1 MNKIKHY
8 FTKHKVTLMVIPSAE
23 KSIKQWKF
31 NLGIAFFVLIGLII
45 INITLLI
52 NTITSNANSV
62 ALTNENDELAVSLL
76 MTQDKIDSL
85 QNINANKT
93 EEIITL
99 KNSLQS
105 ANDFLVARLE
115 EMEQAQEYVSQLVV
129 LFNQETASSLTVPTS
144 RSFSRINETAVG
156 GVVSENEV
164 LTDDEHLFLEIEALT
179 AYDEISTIINEQA
192 QSYTDLVAELESQ
205 LKYLDSR
212 PDFYPTTGTFS
223 SPFGY
228 RRDPITGRSA
238 MHNGIDIS
246 GRSGTSIFAAG
257 KGIVTFAGYDGNYGR
272 VIIIDHGY
280 GYESVYAHCKSLL
293 YQAGDVVSKGDK
305 IATMGTSG
313 RTTGTHLHFEIR
325 YNGTP
330 INPMKLLNVE

>member
-1 MNKIKHY
+1 
-8 FTKHKVTLMVIPSAE
+8 MVIPSAE
-23 KSIKQWKF
+23 KSIKQWKL

-52 NTITSNANSV
+52 NTITSNATTA

-85 QNINANKT
+85 QNINATKT
-93 EEIITL
+93 DEILTL

-144 RSFSRINETAVG
+144 RSFSRLNETAVG
-156 GVVSENEV
+156 GAFSGDEE
-164 LTDDEHLFLEIEALT
+164 LSDDERLFSEIEALT
-179 AYDEISTIINEQA
+179 ANDEISTIINEQA
-192 QSYTDLVAELESQ
+192 QSYTELVAELESQ

-212 PDFYPTTGTFS
+212 PDFYPTSGTFS

-228 RRDPITGRSA
+228 RKDPITGRTT

-246 GRSGTSIFAAG
+246 NRVGTAIYAAG
-257 KGIVTFAGYDGNYGR
+257 KGIVTFAGYDGNYGN

-280 GYESVYAHCKSLL
+280 GYESVYAHCKSLSFK
-293 YQAGDVVSKGDK
+293 AGNTVSKGEK

-330 INPMKLLNVE
+330 INPMKLLNAK

>member
-45 INITLLI
+45 VNITLLV
-52 NTITSNANSV
+52 NTISSNATTV
-62 ALTNENDELAVSLL
+62 ALTSENDELAVSLL

-129 LFNQETASSLTVPTS
+129 LFNQETSSSLTVPTS
-144 RSFSRINETAVG
+144 RSFSRLNETVTG
-156 GVVSENEV
+156 SVVSENDA
-164 LTDDEHLFLEIEALT
+164 LTDDERLFLEIETLT
-179 AYDEISTIINEQA
+179 AGDEISTIIKEQA
-192 QSYTDLVAELESQ
+192 ESYTDLVAELESQ

-212 PDFYPTTGTFS
+212 PDFYPTSGTFS

-228 RRDPITGRSA
+228 RKDPITGRTT

-246 GRSGTSIFAAG
+246 SKSGTSIYAAG
-257 KGIVTFAGYDGNYGR
+257 KGIVTFAGYDGNFGN
-272 VIIIDHGY
+272 VMIIDHGY

-293 YQAGDVVSKGDK
+293 YKAGDTVAKGDK
-305 IATMGTSG
+305 IALMGTTG